1 VLGFAVIA
9 VIVAA
14 PAHALYHNT
23 HPFKEGRNFYR
34 PAAHELM
41 QRWHALSDEPIPR
54 ISGEDP
60 LAFATAFYESD
71 HPFYSRPFAKQYDW
85 PIPSPRPLQHGWA
98 AMCFTENATCI
109 TWARSIAAS
118 NADSVNFDFTVQ
130 SQLLGRPG
138 ATSKI
143 LAVMIPPRDKSAPST
158 IPEAR
163 DAGNFSAQKR
173 KTSDF

>member
-1 VLGFAVIA
+1 
-9 VIVAA
+9 
-14 PAHALYHNT
+14 
-23 HPFKEGRNFYR
+23 
-34 PAAHELM
+34 
-41 QRWHALSDEPIPR
+41 
-54 ISGEDP
+54 
-60 LAFATAFYESD
+60 
-71 HPFYSRPFAKQYDW
+71 
-85 PIPSPRPLQHGWA
+85 
-98 AMCFTENATCI
+98 MCFTENATCI